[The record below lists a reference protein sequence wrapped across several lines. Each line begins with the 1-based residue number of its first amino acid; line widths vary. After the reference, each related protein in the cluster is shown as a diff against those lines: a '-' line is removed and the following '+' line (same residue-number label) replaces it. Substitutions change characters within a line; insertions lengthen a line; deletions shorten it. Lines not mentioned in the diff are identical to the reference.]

1 MSTINIGISDLNI
14 AKPPNILA
22 TYALGSCIGICLHDK
37 VRNIGGLVHIM
48 LPDSHESTKASD
60 NPRRYADTGIAELVQ
75 LLQRNGAVKSCL
87 TAKIAGGAQ
96 MFQTNL
102 ETFNIGS
109 RNTVAVKKVLAKYGI
124 PIIAEDTGSNYG
136 RTVFFDVATGV
147 MQVKSVSKGVVNL

>member
-75 LLQRNGAVKSCL
+75 RHRIQVDDLLHAEFLALRDHDS
-87 TAKIAGGAQ
+87 
-96 MFQTNL
+96 
-102 ETFNIGS
+102 
-109 RNTVAVKKVLAKYGI
+109 VALDLVLAEAK
-124 PIIAEDTGSNYG
+124 
-136 RTVFFDVATGV
+136 
-147 MQVKSVSKGVVNL
+147 